1 MKGLLLKDF
10 YQIVKN
16 FKIYGLL
23 VLLFSALSV
32 WGHSGNLFIVFYPLM
47 LVCAITFSLI
57 TLDENSKWVQYCDS
71 LPCTRDQ
78 VVCGKY
84 LIGILVFLPSMLLLL
99 LSQCLRMYLA
109 GCFSWGELEAF
120 LAAGVSMGAVQEAIT
135 LPFLFKYGA
144 GRARLVSLVFMGCF
158 FGGLAILSTQDL
170 FGSAFLP
177 TPSGSLILGFIMAVS
192 LVLYAL
198 SWLLSIRFYRKREL
212 G

>member
-10 YQIVKN
+10 YQIVKS

-23 VLLFSALSV
+23 VLVFSALSV
-32 WGHSGNLFIVFYPLM
+32 WGHKNNLFIIFYPLM
-47 LVCAITFSLI
+47 LVSAITFSLI

-78 VVCGKY
+78 VVSGKY
-84 LIGILVFLPSMLLLL
+84 LVGILVFLPSMLLLL
-99 LSQCLRMYLA
+99 LGQCLRMYLA
-109 GCFSWGELEAF
+109 GYFSWGELGAF
-120 LAAGVSMGAVQEAIT
+120 LAAGVSLGAVQEALT
-135 LPFLFKYGA
+135 LPCLFKFGV
-144 GRARLVSLVFMGCF
+144 GRARLISMVCMGCF
-158 FGGLAILSTQDL
+158 FGALVGFSTQDL

-177 TPSGSLILGFIMAVS
+177 TPSGSLILVLIVAVS

-198 SWLLSIRFYRKREL
+198 SWLLSIRFYQKREL